1 MNDGVSKGQ
10 GNSRYLKSN
19 IPASTTLQ
27 QLISMLNNGTFPV
40 DFNGINEAGWL
51 QIGTALNKANLFS
64 DQTAAKYPDGTETV
78 DGALNVLS
86 TASLVQSK
94 SRTPILL
101 NNLSVGDTIKLLK
114 NNVVTE
120 FMVMQKNYESGLN
133 GGNRI
138 LFIQTTTESSIAWS
152 DSGGS
157 DYKNSDID
165 EMLNDTYK
173 SEFDTAIQDLMGS
186 TTFYYSPNRNADLT
200 TLSRPVFL
208 LSGTEFGA
216 TDRYMA
222 IEGSPTDGAKIFFND
237 HFTTVHVRSW
247 TRSPSREESGRVWLL
262 YRSDSSK
269 TEPYVMDYGSD
280 TTDPY
285 NPAFTLPGNVTL
297 YQDEDGIVYTE
308 DKTEK
313 TITDIFGNPITT
325 GSKIETGSYI
335 GTNAHGESY
344 PTALTFSFVPK
355 LVIVARA
362 YGTGASLVPGGD
374 YWTSS
379 FIWIPGVDKTK
390 INSDSYVYITLNNN
404 TLSWYAEGNYGNQ
417 LNNIGETY
425 SYLAIG

>member
-78 DGALNVLS
+78 DGAL
-86 TASLVQSK
+86 QFF
-94 SRTPILL
+94 
-101 NNLSVGDTIKLLK
+101 G
-114 NNVVTE
+114 
-120 FMVMQKNYESGLN
+120 
-133 GGNRI
+133 
-138 LFIQTTTESSIAWS
+138 
-152 DSGGS
+152 
-157 DYKNSDID
+157 
-165 EMLNDTYK
+165 
-173 SEFDTAIQDLMGS
+173 
-186 TTFYYSPNRNADLT
+186 TFNQYWWKRRKKETN
-200 TLSRPVFL
+200 
-208 LSGTEFGA
+208 FGA
-216 TDRYMA
+216 
-222 IEGSPTDGAKIFFND
+222 IEDVTLAS
-237 HFTTVHVRSW
+237 
-247 TRSPSREESGRVWLL
+247 
-262 YRSDSSK
+262 
-269 TEPYVMDYGSD
+269 GSD
-280 TTDPY
+280 TTYYANWNKSLTVD
-285 NPAFTLPGNVTL
+285 
-297 YQDEDGIVYTE
+297 
-308 DKTEK
+308 
-313 TITDIFGNPITT
+313 TT
-325 GSKIETGSYI
+325 GFAPVLNGDITLVKVNRNSAGATTANGLKGYYFQFYSSNGSSYDNGMFHADSNAPDAVYDGSKVTIQAKRVTIEYSEWEYINSGERDAYPDSGVSGEYEYQYLGIPMENAVSGAKLYYGSYV
-335 GTNAHGESY
+335 GTDTHGESY
-344 PTALTFSFVPK
+344 PTSLTFSFVPK

-390 INSDSYVYITLNNN
+390 INSDSYVYITLENN